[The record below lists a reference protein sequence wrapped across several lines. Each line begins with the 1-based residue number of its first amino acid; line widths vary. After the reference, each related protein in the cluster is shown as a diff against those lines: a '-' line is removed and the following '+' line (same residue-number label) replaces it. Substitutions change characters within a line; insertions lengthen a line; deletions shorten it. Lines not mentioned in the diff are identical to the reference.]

1 MTKKFMLT
9 AVAVLFSA
17 LVALAQTE
25 PQTQPVPAGKT
36 EKMEKKDKTDK
47 IQNAE
52 QRSNGAA
59 FSGKGK
65 GGDKDQ
71 VEKGDKTKD
80 KAKAKKDKKKRKDK
94 VKKAKKNKKQGDNN
108 SDSDT
113 DTGNKEDKAPSD
125 KWEQKPGSN
134 EKTPGTRQPG
144 DKPADG
150 TEMKKE
156 RKSRG

>member
-25 PQTQPVPAGKT
+25 SQTQPVPAGKT

-71 VEKGDKTKD
+71 VEKGKAKD
-80 KAKAKKDKKKRKDK
+80 KAKAKKEKKKKKDK
-94 VKKAKKNKKQGDNN
+94 VKKAKKNKKQGDN
-108 SDSDT
+108 DSDNP
-113 DTGNKEDKAPSD
+113 DTTAPSD
-125 KWEQKPGSN
+125 KWEQKPVQN
-134 EKTPGTRQPG
+134 EKVPGTRQPG
-144 DKPADG
+144 DKPADD

>member
-9 AVAVLFSA
+9 AVAVLFST
-17 LVALAQTE
+17 LFALAQTE
-25 PQTQPVPAGKT
+25 PLTQPVPAGKS

-65 GGDKDQ
+65 GGDKDR
-71 VEKGDKTKD
+71 VEKSKEKD
-80 KAKAKKDKKKRKDK
+80 KAKAKKEKKKKKDK
-94 VKKAKKNKKQGDNN
+94 VKKAKKNKKQGDND

>member
-47 IQNAE
+47 VQNAE

-71 VEKGDKTKD
+71 VEKGGKAKD
-80 KAKAKKDKKKRKDK
+80 KAKAKKDKKKKKNK
-94 VKKAKKNKKQGDNN
+94 VKKEKKNKKQGGNGSDADDDNP
-108 SDSDT
+108 DAT
-113 DTGNKEDKAPSD
+113 APSG
-125 KWEQKPGSN
+125 KWEQKPASDEN
-134 EKTPGTRQPG
+134 APAARQPG
-144 DKPADG
+144 DKPANG

-156 RKSRG
+156 RKTRG